1 MSLGGE
7 GKLSAQE
14 RLAIRIS
21 SMVGAPRAQLERRVT
36 IHRLDSEPDQVWD
49 EVLEI
54 LAETE
59 GLEMTLEDDGSLTL
73 MWEPGTDSECDA
85 EESEPQIQT
94 IEAAPF

>member
-36 IHRLDSEPDQVWD
+36 IHRLDSEPDQVWE

-54 LAETE
+54 LAEAE
-59 GLEMTLEDDGSLTL
+59 GLDMTLEDDGSLTL
-73 MWEPGTDSECDA
+73 MWEPVPDHEREHA
-85 EESEPQIQT
+85 EPEPDPV
-94 IEAAPF
+94 EAAPF

>member
-21 SMVGAPRAQLERRVT
+21 NMVGAPRAQMERRVT
-36 IHRLDSEPDQVWD
+36 IHRLDSEPDQVWE

-59 GLEMTLEDDGSLTL
+59 GLDMTLEDDGSLTL
-73 MWEPGTDSECDA
+73 MWELADA
-85 EESEPQIQT
+85 PDVERVEHEPVAV
-94 IEAAPF
+94 EAAPF